1 MIKIHLQKAFFGKDN
16 CLKINFTSENDCY
29 FEFGLPKNNGEKGWK
44 WKPVKFNDIELGD
57 IISVL
62 EGKKIFIYALDKVS
76 SLEDISIYTDSED
89 IPLVDIYEKLYEI
102 ENGKKSIDHKSAP
115 NLLKEKMIEILP
127 DYDQDRVYNSDLKKL
142 FLWYN
147 MLIEAGLLVNNKN
160 GSSSDAD
167 DHSDNKD

>member
-1 MIKIHLQKAFFGKDN
+1 ME
-16 CLKINFTSENDCY
+16 LK
-29 FEFGLPKNNGEKGWK
+29 
-44 WKPVKFNDIELGD
+44 D
-57 IISVL
+57 IISIGGRPGLFKVVTKRKNELIVESVL